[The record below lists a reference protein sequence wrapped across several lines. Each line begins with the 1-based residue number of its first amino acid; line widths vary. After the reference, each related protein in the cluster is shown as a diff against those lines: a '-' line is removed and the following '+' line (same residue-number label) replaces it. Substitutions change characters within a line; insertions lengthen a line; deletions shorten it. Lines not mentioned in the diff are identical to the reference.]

1 VVKEILKTGTEKVD
15 NEDVVQTLLTEVIDI
30 GNAS

>member
-1 VVKEILKTGTEKVD
+1 VVKEILETGTEKVD